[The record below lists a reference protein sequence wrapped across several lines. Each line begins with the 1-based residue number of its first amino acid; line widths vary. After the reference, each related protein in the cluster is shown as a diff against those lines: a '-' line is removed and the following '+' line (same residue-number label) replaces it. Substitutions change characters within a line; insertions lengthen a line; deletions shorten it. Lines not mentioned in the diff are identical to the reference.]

1 MTEDEA
7 RQLNEHLLDFV
18 AAQPGGAGFV
28 RAIDDNVEFV
38 TEPVMMHFLVS
49 NGRDM
54 TSAKAP
60 NVRFNLKGVLLTG
73 VPLALATEMPTTLHA
88 LALVCL
94 SVICFID
101 EVGSVAL
108 SDSEAN
114 MVTYL
119 HLRDGYV
126 GVAEEDLLRDYPA
139 WHKEH
144 AGEDVGEGAI
154 RRTLE
159 SLEAIRTVE
168 VEGGTVYLRERV
180 LFRV

>member
-1 MTEDEA
+1 MTENEA
-7 RQLNEHLLDFV
+7 RQLNERVLDFV
-18 AAQPGGAGFV
+18 ASQPGGAGFV
-28 RAIDDNVEFV
+28 HVIDDNLEFV
-38 TEPVMMHFLVS
+38 TDPVMMHFVVS

-54 TSAKAP
+54 TSVKAS
-60 NVRFNLKGVLLTG
+60 NVRFNLKGTLLTG
-73 VPLALATEMPTTLHA
+73 VPLILATEMPTTLHA

-101 EVGSVAL
+101 EVASVTL
-108 SDSEAN
+108 SDSEAS

-126 GVAEEDLLRDYPA
+126 GMAEEDLLRDYPA

-144 AGEDVGEGAI
+144 VGEDVSEGAI

-168 VEGGTVYLRERV
+168 VTGGTVYLGEHV